1 MCNLIFMGRIEWKK
15 EYSVGVK
22 MFDEQHRVFFG
33 IINSLYDAII
43 ARRDQEV
50 LDDIFR
56 SLFRYTD
63 FHFKSEEQYFD
74 EFQYDHAEEHRL
86 AHEALSRRVAELR
99 EKQIKG
105 QMESSYE
112 LLDFLEDWLVEHI
125 MGMDKQYGP
134 CFRAHGLQ

>member
-1 MCNLIFMGRIEWKK
+1 MYTVIMERIKWKK

-22 MFDEQHRVFFG
+22 MFDEQHQVFFG
-33 IINSLYDAII
+33 IINNLYDAII
-43 ARRDQEV
+43 ARRDQEA
-50 LDDIFR
+50 LDDIFQ
-56 SLFRYTD
+56 SLFQYTD

-74 EFQYDHAEEHRL
+74 MFDYDHAEEHRR
-86 AHEALSRRVAELR
+86 AHEILLRSVAELR
-99 EKQIKG
+99 EKQENG

-134 CFRAHGLQ
+134 CFRAHGLK